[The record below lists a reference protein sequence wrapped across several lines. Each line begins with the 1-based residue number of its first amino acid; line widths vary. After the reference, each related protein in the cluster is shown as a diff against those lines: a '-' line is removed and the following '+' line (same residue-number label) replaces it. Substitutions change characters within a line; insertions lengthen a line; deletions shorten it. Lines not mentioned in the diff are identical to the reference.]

1 MPDVITQTSEL
12 KIENLFV
19 DGDTRN
25 FTLKNPKSTL
35 TANDIATLSAYMQSN
50 NALISDKWGGNFG
63 RITTATRINKTT
75 RKLDWNS

>member
-1 MPDVITQTSEL
+1 MADVITQTSEL

-19 DGDTRN
+19 DGDTRI
-25 FTLKNPKSTL
+25 FTLKNPKPTL
-35 TANDIATLSAYMQSN
+35 TSNDIATLSAYMQSN
-50 NALISDKWGGNFG
+50 NSLISDKWGGNFG